1 MGTKC
6 IDHIGVLPENG
17 YSMAKTGKTWFCKNT
32 DITEK
37 AMLGFLEGFSQKS
50 MPVLADCRKIL
61 TTAIRLYTGRKV

>member
-6 IDHIGVLPENG
+6 IDHIGVLPKNG

-37 AMLGFLEGFSQKS
+37 AMLGFLKDL
-50 MPVLADCRKIL
+50 VKKVCRF
-61 TTAIRLYTGRKV
+61 